1 MARQRGTARQPAVPP
16 TAPVG
21 LTDEEVAAQA
31 TDLPERL
38 SLSLVAPPVGPGPGA
53 GAAAAPA
60 AGPAAAAE
68 AGKAPA
74 ESGAEAALA
83 ADAAQTGAAAA

>member
-1 MARQRGTARQPAVPP
+1 MARQRDAAQRAEPA
-16 TAPVG
+16 G

-38 SLSLVAPPVGPGPGA
+38 SLSLVGPPVGPIPGVGEIA
-53 GAAAAPA
+53 TPAAAPA
-60 AGPAAAAE
+60 VVAPAAAA

-74 ESGAEAALA
+74 QTGAETALA
-83 ADAAQTGAAAA
+83 AEAGQTGTAAA